1 MMPTKMLDRAR
12 TILAAFD
19 RERRSIPSPGATL
32 EHASPVVREIGT
44 AGSWAA
50 IVYSD
55 FDLADAASVIE
66 REIAHF
72 SARGSDF
79 EWKVFAHD
87 RPTNLH
93 EILARHGFLVGEVE
107 ETLVLD
113 LAQCPPGLLEPPP
126 GVDVRRVT
134 SLDLL
139 ADARTVWEV
148 VFEMSFAFTADE
160 IADALDRGD
169 DRTAAFVAYADGAPV
184 SAGRCTF
191 ADGSEFGGLWAG
203 ATLPAHR
210 GRGYYR
216 AVVAARVAE
225 AARRGRRYL
234 TTDARATSRPILLRQ
249 GFMPLTS
256 TWPCEWKPA
265 ASSSR

>member
-1 MMPTKMLDRAR
+1 MPSERLDRTWA
-12 TILAAFD
+12 ILAAFD

-32 EHASPVVREIGT
+32 EHAPPVVRELGT
-44 AGSWAA
+44 AGSWAT

-55 FDLADAASVIE
+55 FDAADATSVIE
-66 REIAHF
+66 REVAHF
-72 SARGSDF
+72 AARRREL

-87 RPTNLH
+87 RPAGLH

-107 ETLVLD
+107 DTLVLD
-113 LAQCPPGLLEPPP
+113 LAQCPPRLLEPPP
-126 GVDVRRVT
+126 GFDVRRVM

-139 ADARTVWEV
+139 ADARAVWEA
-148 VFEMSFAFTADE
+148 VFEKTFAFTAGE
-160 IADALDRGD
+160 IAEALARGD

-191 ADGSEFGGLWAG
+191 ADASEFGGLWTG

-234 TTDARATSRPILLRQ
+234 TTDARATSRPILLRW
-249 GFMPLTS
+249 GFTPLTT
-256 TWPCEWKPA
+256 TWPCEWKPT
-265 ASSSR
+265 ASR